1 MASLNRV
8 LLMGRLTRDPEL
20 RYIPS
25 GQAVATLGLAI
36 SRVYTTPSG
45 EKKEEVCFVRV
56 IVWGRQAETCSQ
68 YLSKGRLIFI
78 EGKLIY
84 RAWETQDGQKRNT
97 LEVRADRVQFLER
110 PREGVAA
117 EPTFVSEE
125 IERPPLSEEKFV
137 KEGSEVQEL
146 GQKSDK
152 EVPF

>member
-25 GQAVATLGLAI
+25 GQAVATFGMAI
-36 SRVYTTPSG
+36 SRAYTTPSG

-68 YLSKGRLIFI
+68 YLSKGRLVFV
-78 EGKLIY
+78 EGRLIY
-84 RAWETQDGQKRNT
+84 RTWETRDGQKRST
-97 LEVRADRVQFLER
+97 IEVKAGRVQFLER
-110 PREGVAA
+110 PRAEAAA

-125 IERPPLSEEKFV
+125 TEGPPILDEKSIEENSK
-137 KEGSEVQEL
+137 VQEFSR
-146 GQKSDK
+146 KSDE